1 MWITNLINESNET
14 YETNKITLTA
24 VKETITQWAAGQ
36 KVNAYIL
43 NVTAKNRILSILTR
57 SGKGYEYKLTISQ
70 NQDGYYPI
78 LKKMNQSGY
87 TYKSQEILHLS
98 FKYYEDDPETFN
110 GQQLEKIKIYY

>member
-57 SGKGYEYKLTISQ
+57 SGKGYEYKSKSRW
-70 NQDGYYPI
+70 I
-78 LKKMNQSGY
+78 LSDIKKDES
-87 TYKSQEILHLS
+87 IR
-98 FKYYEDDPETFN
+98 
-110 GQQLEKIKIYY
+110 IYV